1 MNPLLAIIDLFVN
14 LYFIILVARII
25 LPLFGVSPYNS
36 LMRVLYQLT
45 EPVLAPIRAI
55 LPQTGMFDFSPMV
68 AMILL
73 TVVQSLLSALFS

>member
-1 MNPLLAIIDLFVN
+1 MNPLVAIIDLFVN
-14 LYFIILVARII
+14 LYFIVLVARII
-25 LPLFGVSPYNS
+25 LPLFRVNPYSP

-45 EPVLAPIRAI
+45 EPILAPIRAI

-73 TVVQSLLSALFS
+73 TVVQSVLSSLLS